1 MRALGVQ
8 SMDPAIM
15 QSLWV
20 MHWGTPVCLIPGPMI
35 RIWWDHDE
43 HEEDVPLCTGYAP
56 ATRMDV
62 VICAIQLEHSSM
74 CSSDSGYS
82 YVQALHSVL
91 WNADEMECWYS
102 VGSTYHAMHHQSTDV
117 MRDQMEEC
125 SGDGAGAMMV
135 LCILSVWGEATRW
148 GTEVVGV
155 LIVVWWCDGVV
166 MVVSTECIPHRTL

>member
-1 MRALGVQ
+1 MISYVVQ

-56 ATRMDV
+56 ATRMETV
-62 VICAIQLEHSSM
+62 SCAMQCEHSSM
-74 CSSDSGYS
+74 YSSDNGY
-82 YVQALHSVL
+82 YDVQALHSVL

-117 MRDQMEEC
+117 VRDQMEEC
-125 SGDGAGAMMV
+125 SGVGAGAMWYCVYSLYEVM
-135 LCILSVWGEATRW
+135 IWSTR
-148 GTEVVGV
+148 GG
-155 LIVVWWCDGVV
+155 IDCSGMMWCVV
-166 MVVSTECIPHRTL
+166 MVVSNECTPHRTL